1 MVVSAHN
8 VTTKRDIVKELQFA
22 TEGDSVSSPALYG
35 VTPSSSTFALA
46 GNNTE
51 INIQPD
57 VQHMDVSV
65 LGSEDVIH
73 AVKTQSLYAFTLR
86 NNPVDL
92 TLWKYLWQSSGTG
105 LVSPD
110 ASLSFTYSFYL
121 GGTEYYQHM
130 RGCRPTSG
138 TLSVSRGMWD
148 QTMTFVCKDITIP
161 TTSTGDPGTPV
172 YQSSETTSAPLIHSD
187 GGGSPFT
194 YNAVSYGERSFSTTV
209 TRNMAVMAV
218 NGETDITYTKATD
231 RSISFT
237 ADVFSGTASNQTSL
251 YTLYE
256 SKDADA
262 ASYKVNSVGP
272 VTLTYANCVLTNYNF
287 THSAGSS
294 DALIESITARAESVT
309 NLS

>member
-1 MVVSAHN
+1 MAVSAHN
-8 VTTKRDIVKELQFA
+8 VTTNRDIVKELQFV
-22 TEGDSVSSPALYG
+22 TEGDSVSNAALYG
-35 VTPSSSTFALA
+35 ATPSSSTFALV

-65 LGSEDVIH
+65 LGSEDVID

-92 TLWKYLWQSSGTG
+92 TLWKYLWNSSGTG
-105 LVSPD
+105 ALSPD
-110 ASLSFTYSFYL
+110 SSLSFTYSFNL
-121 GGTEYYQHM
+121 NGTEYYQHM

-148 QTMTFVCKDITIP
+148 QTMTFICKDITVP
-161 TTSTGDPGTPV
+161 ATSTGDGGTPV
-172 YQSSETTSAPLIHSD
+172 YQSAETSSSPIVHSD

-194 YNAVSYGERSFSTTV
+194 YNSISYGERSFSTTV
-209 TRNMAVMAV
+209 NRNMAVMAV

-231 RSISFT
+231 RSITFT
-237 ADVFSGTASNQTSL
+237 ADVFSGTASSETAL

-262 ASYKVNSVGP
+262 ATYKFNSSGP
-272 VTLTYANCVLTNYNF
+272 VTLTYANCVITDYAY
-287 THSAGSS
+287 THAAGQA
-294 DALIESITARAESVT
+294 DALIESITCRAESCT
-309 NLS
+309 NL